1 MAKSKDGKKE
11 KEGKEGKGAGAG
23 KLPKN
28 LQQQRESMV
37 CSDRNY
43 HTSTANSAS
52 QYMSLGVNNSYS
64 LDNFKAGFRI
74 QVRKMSD
81 EVMEFDMIG
90 CDPSVA
96 NALRRI
102 LIAEV
107 PTVAAE
113 HVFFI
118 NNTSIIQDEV
128 LAHRLGLVPLKIDPS
143 QFEFKT
149 AEEAP
154 SEKNTVVLRLDVA
167 CKRED
172 GRAVN
177 SEVYSSALEWLPAGS
192 EFPEET
198 SCRFAS
204 GQGDG
209 SKRGG
214 RLGPVDDDILLA
226 KLSPGQ
232 AIKLE
237 AHCVKGVGREHA
249 KWSPVATAWYKLK
262 PEVVLL
268 QPVTGEL
275 ADELVAACP
284 GLFSIQ
290 GTGKAKS
297 VAVSDPLKHTNLLE
311 KVRTMSIEEKWS
323 PYLQLRKLK
332 HHFMFTIESTGVLH
346 PAVLFEQALDA
357 FHAKC
362 KSVLPM
368 V

>member
-1 MAKSKDGKKE
+1 MAKSRQDKTGKEDGKSR
-11 KEGKEGKGAGAG
+11 
-23 KLPKN
+23 KLPEN
-28 LQQQRESMV
+28 LQRQRDSMV

-52 QYMSLGVNNSYS
+52 QFMSLGVNNSYS
-64 LDNFKAGFRI
+64 LDDFKDNFRI
-74 QVRKMSD
+74 EVRKLTD

-90 CDPSVA
+90 CDPSMA

-113 HVFFI
+113 HVFFM
-118 NNTSIIQDEV
+118 NNTSILQDEV
-128 LAHRLGLVPLKIDPS
+128 LAHRLGMVPLRIDPNL
-143 QFEFKT
+143 FEFKS

-154 SEKNTVVLRLDVA
+154 SEKNTVVLRLDVQ
-167 CKRED
+167 CRRED
-172 GRAVN
+172 GRVVN

-198 SCRFAS
+198 SCRFAC
-204 GQGDG
+204 GQGDM
-209 SKRGG
+209 SSSI
-214 RLGPVDDDILLA
+214 GPVHDDILLA

-232 AIKLE
+232 CIKLE

-249 KWSPVATAWYKLK
+249 KWSPVATAWYRLK

-268 QPVTGEL
+268 KPVTGEM

-284 GLFSIQ
+284 GLFVT
-290 GTGKAKS
+290 TGSGEAKS
-297 VAVSDPLKHTNLLE
+297 TQVTDPLKHGHLLE
-311 KVRTMSIEEKWS
+311 KVRTMSVEEKWS
-323 PYLQLRKLK
+323 PYIQLRKFK
-332 HHFMFTIESTGVLH
+332 HHFMFTIESSGVMH
-346 PAVLFEQALDA
+346 PVTLFEQALDI
-357 FHAKC
+357 FHDKC
-362 KSVLPM
+362 KAVLPM